1 MKKTVIVLSLALLAV
16 LTIAAVGAIGQ
27 VTTQPVRPAP
37 TTPRQSQAQQRV
49 DQRAEMIKERIETI
63 IARFNNN
70 KDRHIAAYE
79 AVKASITNII
89 TTLSAK
95 GYDTSKLAS
104 DLQAW
109 NSMVVKAANDYAALI
124 AALQTAEQ
132 YAPFASQGQF
142 VAAMNQARLLLRTY
156 RQDVLDVRHE
166 YQTVIR
172 PDVQAL
178 KSQAPKQPATSAP
191 SSTP

>member
-1 MKKTVIVLSLALLAV
+1 MKKTVIVLSLALLICGLAV
-16 LTIAAVGAIGQ
+16 TGLATAQVYPRGTVPRGSVPAA
-27 VTTQPVRPAP
+27 
-37 TTPRQSQAQQRV
+37 RQSLQ
-49 DQRAEMIKERIETI
+49 DQRAAMIIERLNLI

-70 KDRHIAAYE
+70 KDRHIAAYN
-79 AVKASITNII
+79 AARATITQMI

-109 NSMVVKAANDYAALI
+109 DAMVVKLGNDYATLI
-124 AALQTAEQ
+124 GLVQNAEQ
-132 YAPFASQGQF
+132 YAPYASQGQF
-142 VAAMNQARLLLRTY
+142 VAAMNQARAQLRVV
-156 RQDVLDVRHE
+156 RKDSLDVRSE

-178 KSQAPKQPATSAP
+178 ASQTPSAPAT
-191 SSTP
+191 TP

>member
-142 VAAMNQARLLLRTY
+142 VAAINQARLLLRTY

-178 KSQAPKQPATSAP
+178 KSQTPKQPATSAP

>member
-1 MKKTVIVLSLALLAV
+1 MKKTVIVLSLALLTV
-16 LTIAAVGAIGQ
+16 MTVAAVGAIGQ
-27 VTTQPVRPAP
+27 VRVQPVRPTP
-37 TTPRQSQAQQRV
+37 TTPRQSSAQQRV
-49 DQRAEMIKERIETI
+49 DQRAEIIKERIETI

-70 KDRHIAAYE
+70 KDRHVAAYN
-79 AVKASITNII
+79 AVKTTLTNII

-104 DLQAW
+104 DLETW
-109 NSMVVKAANDYAALI
+109 NSMIVKAANDYAAMI
-124 AALQTAEQ
+124 AQLQTAEQ

-142 VAAMNQARLLLRTY
+142 AAAMNQARLLLRTY
-156 RQDVLDVRHE
+156 RQDALNVRHE

-178 KSQAPKQPATSAP
+178 KNQTPKPPATTTP